1 MVYKN
6 FIKPVLDRVCGFVA
20 LICLSPVLIIGII
33 LAACSARGNP
43 FFVHERPG
51 YKGNLINVIKLKTMK
66 DGNTAGGELVPNLK
80 RITPIGRFLRAAS
93 IDELPQLFNVLKGEL
108 SLVGPR
114 PLETWYLPHY
124 SEEQMRRHD
133 VKPGITGH
141 AQVSGRNRISWEE
154 KFKLDVQ
161 YVDECSFLFDV
172 KILIKTVFK
181 VFHIGDV
188 NSGSGENQMDAF
200 VEFGAEPKPKMTSR
214 EVLHEH

>member
-1 MVYKN
+1 MIYKRS
-6 FIKPVLDRVCGFVA
+6 IKPVLDIIFGIVA
-20 LICLSPVLIIGII
+20 LIGLSPVLLIGIF
-33 LAACSARGNP
+33 LAAWSARGNP

-51 YKGNLINVIKLKTMK
+51 YKGKLINVIKLKTMK
-66 DGNTAGGELVPNLK
+66 DGNTANGELVPNLK

-93 IDELPQLFNVLKGEL
+93 IDEIPQLFNVLKGEL

-141 AQVSGRNRISWEE
+141 AQVNGRNRLSWEE

-181 VFHIGDV
+181 VFHISDV
-188 NSGSGENQMDAF
+188 NSASGENQMDAF
-200 VEFGAEPKPKMTSR
+200 VEIGATPKAKVNSKEFLR
-214 EVLHEH
+214 EH